1 MMIKWMDRYMHR
13 YMMIHRYVMI
23 HHESVKMLI
32 ITVLALQKNR
42 KKPLIV
48 IINHIN
54 ISSVKILL
62 KQQNMKTHMYT
73 HTGQKPYKCPHCE
86 FKCNSG
92 HSLKRV
98 IRTHTGEKPYLCQYS
113 DKRFNQMQHLKKHII
128 IYIQKKNHTSAN
140 FVIMKLQEHKI

>member
-23 HHESVKMLI
+23 HHESVKKLI
-32 ITVLALQKNR
+32 ITALALQKNR
-42 KKPLIV
+42 KKSLIV

-54 ISSVKILL
+54 VSSVKILL
-62 KQQNMKTHMYT
+62 KQNKIWKHMYR
-73 HTGQKPYKCPHCE
+73 HTGEKPHKCPHCE

-98 IRTHTGEKPYLCQYS
+98 IRTHTGEKPYLCQYC
-113 DKRFNQMQHLKKHII
+113 DKRFNQMQHLKRHIAT
-128 IYIQKKNHTSAN
+128 HTGE
-140 FVIMKLQEHKI
+140 KLFKCHECE